1 MPKDELSHQWRRL
14 PAHNS
19 QKVQEEE
26 MTLAEIVADI
36 RRMFDDYAGRMN
48 YYDAQWLQV
57 RIEWLEDY
65 AREHEDDLK

>member
-1 MPKDELSHQWRRL
+1 
-14 PAHNS
+14 
-19 QKVQEEE
+19 

>member
-1 MPKDELSHQWRRL
+1 
-14 PAHNS
+14 
-19 QKVQEEE
+19 

-36 RRMFDDYAGRMN
+36 RRMFDDSAGRMN
-48 YYDAQWLQV
+48 YYDAQWLQF